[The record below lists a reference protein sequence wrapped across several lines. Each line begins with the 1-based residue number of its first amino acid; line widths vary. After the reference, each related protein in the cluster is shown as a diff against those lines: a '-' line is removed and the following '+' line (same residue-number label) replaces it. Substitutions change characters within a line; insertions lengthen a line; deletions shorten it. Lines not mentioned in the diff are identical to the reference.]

1 MFLRFQYFLFFF
13 LCFANF
19 SSAQHTDFSF
29 EKLFEKYPDSFDSI
43 VSNKE
48 KYRLQILYTRID
60 RDQNNVP
67 HLKTYSFDADKYYY
81 YCASLIK
88 FPGAVLSLEKIN
100 NLKQYQ
106 LNKNDSISI
115 DSIYCDALN
124 PENLMLTSK
133 NPSIA
138 QFIKEI
144 FLVSNN
150 KAFNPLYDFLGQKYF
165 NDRLHNLGYTS
176 ALVSNRF
183 SSCDTTENRRCNPV
197 SFYERGSGRFKF
209 QQPCV
214 INETQPTYNGSL
226 NLLVGNAYLGDG
238 MLNKRPKDFSFLN
251 YLPLQDFHSLLT
263 KIIFPETQT
272 SNQKLNL
279 FQADYNYL
287 HKCMGMFPRES
298 SYPVYDSVNFPDH
311 FMKYFIGLDSG
322 NYQMP
327 ANIRVFNKVGQ
338 AYGFMT
344 DCSYV
349 LDTLNKVEFF
359 LSCSMYLN
367 EDGILNDGKY
377 EYDQIGF
384 PFFHNLFN
392 AIYEEEL
399 LRPKK
404 FAPIFAAVDFTDS
417 SSFHETIVLPFIDTT
432 QCAEEIEAKLCL
444 LADSMWATKKYT
456 FSNEGE
462 ITEKLFVKALS
473 LALSCSKFSHSS
485 FEKLQQ
491 KKILISFSEKKNFAA
506 FSWNSKNCLLRYTD
520 NSGAVFVKNTFS
532 KDLPKL
538 SYNKVFEVLNSQQ
551 PVFLLTAFTDEK
563 LNRSEY
569 IQAFALVNNQ
579 LEKLRIFKMEEN
591 LFSDILVESS
601 NAESMIKFDKKH
613 AVLSFPM
620 MTISKGKTVTKTT
633 KMKFDG
639 KLFKN

>member
-1 MFLRFQYFLFFF
+1 
-13 LCFANF
+13 
-19 SSAQHTDFSF
+19 
-29 EKLFEKYPDSFDSI
+29 
-43 VSNKE
+43 
-48 KYRLQILYTRID
+48 
-60 RDQNNVP
+60 
-67 HLKTYSFDADKYYY
+67 
-81 YCASLIK
+81 
-88 FPGAVLSLEKIN
+88 
-100 NLKQYQ
+100 
-106 LNKNDSISI
+106 
-115 DSIYCDALN
+115 
-124 PENLMLTSK
+124 
-133 NPSIA
+133 
-138 QFIKEI
+138 
-144 FLVSNN
+144 
-150 KAFNPLYDFLGQKYF
+150 
-165 NDRLHNLGYTS
+165 
-176 ALVSNRF
+176 
-183 SSCDTTENRRCNPV
+183 
-197 SFYERGSGRFKF
+197 
-209 QQPCV
+209 
-214 INETQPTYNGSL
+214 
-226 NLLVGNAYLGDG
+226 
-238 MLNKRPKDFSFLN
+238 
-251 YLPLQDFHSLLT
+251 
-263 KIIFPETQT
+263 
-272 SNQKLNL
+272 
-279 FQADYNYL
+279 
-287 HKCMGMFPRES
+287 
-298 SYPVYDSVNFPDH
+298 
-311 FMKYFIGLDSG
+311 
-322 NYQMP
+322 
-327 ANIRVFNKVGQ
+327 
-338 AYGFMT
+338 
-344 DCSYV
+344 
-349 LDTLNKVEFF
+349 
-359 LSCSMYLN
+359 MYLN

-432 QCAEEIEAKLCL
+432 QSAEDIEMKLCL

-456 FSNEGE
+456 FSNEDE
-462 ITEKLFVKALS
+462 TIEKLFVKALS

-491 KKILISFSEKKNFAA
+491 KHILISFSERKNFAA

-538 SYNKVFEVLNSQQ
+538 SYNKVCEVLNSQQ